1 MVIFSA
7 FVLYV
12 AFITIF
18 GAALLRTG
26 ISLANRLLPRSEPA
40 FTIVD
45 EQFQV
50 SLSEELGER
59 DLSNPFS
66 PPSIKS
72 ELQLHGVGSAAI
84 PMPNFP
90 RACSI
95 TLLQLVV
102 SIICTAA
109 IGVTLSTVGLVNP
122 LWTRVFALVAFALV
136 SPVILC
142 WMAPTSFPRA
152 IVVSLAEIVVIAVAF
167 LAIASVVA
175 VFVSFSYSG

>member
-1 MVIFSA
+1 MAIFLA

-26 ISLANRLLPRSEPA
+26 ISLANRFLPRSEPV
-40 FTIVD
+40 TMNVD
-45 EQFQV
+45 GQLQV
-50 SLSEELGER
+50 SVSEELAER

-66 PPSIKS
+66 PPSTNG
-72 ELQLHGVGSAAI
+72 ELQLHSVGMPAI

-95 TLLQLVV
+95 TLLQIVV
-102 SIICTAA
+102 SIVCTVA
-109 IGVTLSTVGLVNP
+109 IGVTLSTVGLADP
-122 LWTRVFALVAFALV
+122 LWTRFLSLVVFALV
-136 SPVILC
+136 SPVILG

-152 IVVSLAEIVVIAVAF
+152 LVVSLAQIVVLATTF
-167 LAIASVVA
+167 LAIASVIV
-175 VFVSFSYSG
+175 VFTPFFA